1 MLEFITDANMLLIV
15 EKGIIGGVCHAIHRY
30 AKTNNKC
37 MKNYNKNK
45 DLLYLMYLDTNNL
58 HGWAMSQKLPVNG
71 FKWNEMYLNL
81 MKSL

>member
-30 AKTNNKC
+30 AKTNNKY
-37 MKNYNKNK
+37 MKNYNKNE